1 MGTELFA
8 ISDIMASEPNVPF
21 AKSVSADLGIKVV
34 SDNKQLVK
42 ECDIVLFAVKPF
54 VLKEVLEEVSDYV
67 DETKLL
73 ISIAAGI
80 PTKKLKNCWAKKP
93 VWLK

>member
-1 MGTELFA
+1 MEKNFKLGVIGAGFMATAIIKGLLGTELFA

-54 VLKEVLEEVSDYV
+54 VLKEVLEEVKDV
-67 DETKLL
+67 NDD
-73 ISIAAGI
+73 
-80 PTKKLKNCWAKKP
+80 
-93 VWLK
+93 